1 MSLDKAGLQS
11 ALETVFND
19 VSPSSTAATKA
30 AAMADLIDEYVK
42 TALVNCSIPA
52 GSVIVEV
59 TGGSGAPAVG
69 VPNTTPI
76 LLTGD
81 PDASPG
87 TDDEGG
93 LS

>member
-1 MSLDKAGLQS
+1 MSLDKSGLKS
-11 ALETVFND
+11 TLETIFND
-19 VSPSSTAATKA
+19 VSSGVTASDKA
-30 AAMADLIDEYVK
+30 EALANAIDTYVK
-42 TALVNCSIPA
+42 TALVNCSIPI
-52 GSVIVEV
+52 GSVIIQV

-81 PDASPG
+81 PNASPG
-87 TDDEGG
+87 TDNEGG